1 MFGEIMCICEKFVGT
16 ERVGTAEAL
25 GKADSWIRRAERAL
39 RVWQSDS
46 ELLRFGVALEKVTGV
61 AQRAGRCCAVCSS
74 EWNRRSAIWTRSW
87 GSVGSPHG
95 WSKGPA
101 IASLQSVGF
110 PMKLPAELVA
120 QSCARWPG
128 SLQRAACPQGRAAA
142 SWGCLSRAIEK

>member
-61 AQRAGRCCAVCSS
+61 AQRAGDRF
-74 EWNRRSAIWTRSW
+74 SAERWLSNEAPSRAGGTELRTL
-87 GSVGSPHG
+87 
-95 WSKGPA
+95 A
-101 IASLQSVGF
+101 R
-110 PMKLPAELVA
+110 LPAK
-120 QSCARWPG
+120 SCLPPG
-128 SLQRAACPQGRAAA
+128 PCC
-142 SWGCLSRAIEK
+142 CLMGVFVPSHRKVKTSTESR